1 MKLALALILLLTLA
15 IAIPPFTGGQ
25 RGVLFAETAI
35 TSDQVT
41 GRPYFLEVKDVDR
54 SSRGAGVPASI
65 AQANAQAF
73 LSQHGYEFG
82 MASLNELKLG
92 RVEKDQLGFTHV
104 RFFQIYDGLPVVFGE
119 MIVHLNAKGEVYA
132 MNGKFAWDIF
142 VSTSPAIT
150 EADARNI
157 ARMQCQYDFQPQNS
171 PDAASAKLVLLPLG
185 IVTPPNP
192 PVNGGEPGD
201 NVHLAWEVLVS
212 DDESISYTYYV
223 DALSG
228 QILKALSNTRNL
240 NRRVMDCNAIPG
252 STSCRIDYTDPAY
265 PSYRFG
271 RSEGSPARGPNPR
284 EGSIFFGSLD
294 VDYMWNYLGVIDN
307 YLLTRYNRNGANGV
321 GGFGSGLG
329 YPINNTTVY
338 VHRDDIW
345 TSCPGYA
352 AFMYGADAYIG
363 FCLGMVVPDVVGHEY
378 CHGIL
383 WNNIRDESGHAIGF
397 VYSGQTGALDEGN
410 ADYFGDKIEQAVSGL
425 HDWTLGSSY
434 LSDGTPVTASG
445 NIMHNLAN
453 PTSIINYHTG
463 LPHPDRFCSPYVYCG
478 GEDNG
483 GVHYNALIPGHAAYL
498 METGGEKNGCYFSP
512 LGTDTL
518 TNGVVIERT
527 ERIWY
532 RAWTTYFVSTVQFN
546 EAYAGVLQACTDLY
560 DTTGAVYRDARA
572 VLQAVEMDQ
581 PGYCSSVPERAP
593 YSAVHSAGEVSTNEI
608 AFLNQPVMVQGAEGY
623 AGREV
628 TFYLAPHPADET
640 IWAEIPVYRAVQT
653 VDTIEADGTLLASVW
668 LADTLGE
675 FDLIVDE
682 NSDGFYQP
690 WADTI
695 LTVQVVNGAV
705 QDLAAQYVE
714 PDRIRLTW
722 FPLAGAN
729 HYAIEADSTGEFT
742 QPAVI
747 ATVADTSFT
756 DSVSVPT
763 NELRFYR
770 VRAVW

>member
-1 MKLALALILLLTLA
+1 MKLTLILLLTLA

-25 RGVLFAETAI
+25 RGVLFAETTI

-54 SSRGAGVPASI
+54 SSRGAGIPAST

-104 RFFQIYDGLPVVFGE
+104 RFFQTYDGLPVVFGE
-119 MIVHLNAKGEVYA
+119 MIVHLNTKGEVYA
-132 MNGKFAWDIF
+132 VNGKFAKDIF
-142 VSTSPAIT
+142 ISTSPSIT
-150 EADARNI
+150 EADAQNI
-157 ARMQCQYDFQPQNS
+157 ARLQCQYDFQPMNS

-192 PVNGGEPGD
+192 PVNGGGSD
-201 NVHLAWEVLVS
+201 DVHLAWQVLVT
-212 DDESISYTYYV
+212 DDETVSYTYYI

-228 QILKALSNTRNL
+228 QTLKALSNTRNL
-240 NRRVMDCNAIPG
+240 NRQVRDCNAIPG
-252 STSCRIDYTDPAY
+252 STSCRMNYYDPAY
-265 PSYRFG
+265 PNYLFG
-271 RSEGSPARGPNPR
+271 RGEGEPSRGPNPR
-284 EGSIFFGSLD
+284 EGTIYYGSLD
-294 VDYMWNYLGVIDN
+294 VDHLYDYLGVTVN
-307 YLLTRYNRNGANGV
+307 YLQTHYNRNGANGQ
-321 GGFGSGLG
+321 GGLG
-329 YPINNTTVY
+329 FWTGYPSDLTSVY
-338 VHRDDIW
+338 VHKDAIW
-345 TSCPGYA
+345 SACPGYA
-352 AFMYGADAYIG
+352 RLWYLGDAMRLD
-363 FCLGMVVPDVVGHEY
+363 FCLGMVTPDIVGHEY
-378 CHGIL
+378 GHGVVRH
-383 WNNIRDESGHAIGF
+383 NIPGGF

-410 ADYFGDKIEQAVSGL
+410 ADYFGDKIEQAVSGM
-425 HDWTLGSSY
+425 HDWILGSSF
-434 LSDGTPVTASG
+434 LSDGTPVTGSG
-445 NIMHNLAN
+445 GVYRDMSN
-453 PTSIINYHTG
+453 PSSLNDD
-463 LPHPDRFCSPYVYCG
+463 LPDFPNPYPDRFYSPNYYCG
-478 GEDNG
+478 GSDSS
-483 GVHYNALIPGHAAYL
+483 GVHHNSTVPSHAAYL
-498 METGGEKNGCYFSP
+498 METGGQKNGCYFSP

-518 TNGVVIERT
+518 TGGVVIERT

-546 EAYAGVLQACTDLY
+546 EAYTGVLQACADLY
-560 DTTGAVYRDARA
+560 DTTTAVYQDTRA

-581 PGYCSSVPERAP
+581 PGYCSSIPERAP

-608 AFLNQPVMVQGAEGY
+608 AFLNQPVIVEGINGFAE
-623 AGREV
+623 REV

-640 IWAEIPVYRAVQT
+640 IWAAIPIYRAVQT
-653 VDTIEADGTLLASVW
+653 VDTIEADGTMLASVW

-675 FDLIVDE
+675 FDLVVDE

-695 LTVQVVNGAV
+695 LTMQVVNGAV

-714 PDRIRLTW
+714 PDRIRLVW

-729 HYAIEADSTGEFT
+729 HYAIEADSTGDFA

-756 DSVSVPT
+756 DSLSVPT
-763 NELRFYR
+763 NDLRFYR